1 MLGRVTLILPA
12 SRSAAA
18 VADALARGFAGEAG
32 LSDGASAQLVDIARQ
47 LVDFSVERSYEGRA
61 GGDIEL
67 HLELDPRGVG
77 IDLHDWGAPMRRS
90 GGPDGPLPAGLEP
103 IARIAR
109 DVRLINLANDGKRIS
124 VHLVAE
130 HAVPIVDGDAD
141 GAADTDRGRRAQAHD
156 DVEIRD
162 AAPSDAEAI
171 AQLLWHGY
179 VLSYRHRD
187 FYRPTWIEQ
196 AIRAGHVLSTVA
208 CADGAVIGHHA
219 VIVTAPDEAAESGV
233 ALIDRAW
240 RGLGLFDPMFD
251 HTLARARAAGLP
263 AMFGRATCAHP
274 YSQRVELKHG
284 YRESALML
292 GGSPAAMA
300 QAQLGADRAAQR
312 RGANL
317 ISSRSLREGP
327 ERALALPDRYA
338 DELRTLAEHVGV
350 AARAPDPS
358 AEPLPLPA
366 AFVGDGEDDTAY
378 LRISGDSWGGPRGLQ
393 RMLRSEVARGSA
405 VLYAD
410 LDLAVPSD
418 DAVDALCGQG
428 FFLSGFIH
436 AGPGGRDW
444 LRLQCL
450 QAPAEVDSLA
460 LAGERG
466 QWLLDRILEDRRD
479 VD

>member
-1 MLGRVTLILPA
+1 MLGRVALIMPA
-12 SRSAAA
+12 SRSAASVAEA
-18 VADALARGFAGEAG
+18 VATRVAGEAG
-32 LSDGASAQLVDIARQ
+32 LADGASMQLVDIVRQ

-61 GGDIEL
+61 CGDIEL
-67 HLELDPRGVG
+67 HLELDPHGVG

-90 GGPDGPLPAGLEP
+90 GGPDGPLPADLEP

-109 DVRLINLANDGKRIS
+109 DVRLINLADDGKRIS

-141 GAADTDRGRRAQAHD
+141 GAADSDRGSRARARD

-162 AAPSDAEAI
+162 AAPADAEAV

-196 AIRAGHVLSTVA
+196 AIRSGRVLSTVA
-208 CADGAVIGHHA
+208 CAQATVIGHHA
-219 VIVTAPDEAAESGV
+219 VIVTAPNEAAASGV

-251 HTLARARAAGLP
+251 HTLERARAAGLP

-274 YSQRVELKHG
+274 YSQRTELKHG

-292 GGSPAAMA
+292 GESPPAMA
-300 QAQLGADRAAQR
+300 QAQLDADGTPQR

-317 ISSRSLREGP
+317 ISSRSLSEGP
-327 ERALALPDRYA
+327 DRALALPDRYA
-338 DELRTLAEHVGV
+338 AELRTLAEHVGV
-350 AARAPDPS
+350 VVRAPDPS
-358 AEPLPLPA
+358 VQPLNGPAEFA
-366 AFVGDGEDDTAY
+366 GDDEDDTVY
-378 LRISGDSWGGPRGLQ
+378 LRISGDTWGGRRALQ
-393 RMLRSEVARGSA
+393 RALRSEVARRSA

-410 LDLAVPSD
+410 VDLAVPGD
-418 DAVDALCGQG
+418 DVVEALWAQG

-436 AGPGGRDW
+436 AGLGGRDW

-450 QAPAEVDSLA
+450 QAPAEVESLA
-460 LAGERG
+460 LAGARG
-466 QWLLDRILEDRRD
+466 QWLLDRILKDRRD
-479 VD
+479 VV